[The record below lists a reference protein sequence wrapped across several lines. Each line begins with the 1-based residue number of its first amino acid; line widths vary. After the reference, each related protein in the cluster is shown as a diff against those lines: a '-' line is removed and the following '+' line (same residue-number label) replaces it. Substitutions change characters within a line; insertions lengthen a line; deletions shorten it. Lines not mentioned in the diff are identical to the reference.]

1 MIDADMRHDEE
12 HRRILQEY
20 IFNLED
26 ARDKAE
32 ELAQAHGKLQQ
43 SQELLVAVFGST
55 SHGMCLIRD
64 DSFVWV
70 NRAFSDILGWNQDE
84 LVGRS
89 TRIIYADAGQYR
101 DIQSAIR
108 GDDRRSRLSAYEY
121 ELLHRNGFR
130 ISCLVNSRL
139 LDENDQSK
147 GYVLSITDFTE
158 LKNAQVAL
166 KYTYERLEER
176 TDELIR
182 TNENLSREI
191 KEHQETERK
200 LNEYKSHLEELVRER
215 TEALKKTN
223 ERLELEILEG
233 KQKEETLR
241 KLEELES
248 SILAA
253 ISHAVVGLR
262 ARRIIFANDAVKD
275 VFGWKPEELIGKTT
289 RLFYGTDQDYEAVGR
304 LYSVLE
310 KQKLYSAEIRCRHR
324 DGRDM
329 ICRFNASR
337 IGTNLTDK
345 QIMVTYE
352 DITEQKRVENAL
364 RESEE
369 KYRSIFEN
377 SPLGICQTT
386 LDGRFIK
393 VNPALAQILG
403 YESPYEVIT
412 SVADIAG
419 QVYAD
424 PSRRAEVLKQT
435 VENRGLVVHEDEYVR
450 KDGRKWVGHLFLK
463 MIRDENGMPH
473 HLDGFVEDVT
483 DKKEM
488 EERLQVTMKHLRTLS
503 HRLLEVQET
512 ERRHI
517 ARELHDEIG
526 QSLTALRIGLKR
538 AERSVKGK
546 STIAILNENI
556 KIVDG
561 LIKQVR
567 TLSIELLPAILDDFG
582 LVAALEWYVKWV
594 TERAEMQGQF
604 FTEFAEERLAP
615 FIEVTCFRIVQ
626 EALTNAIRHSN
637 ARNVMIRLGQ
647 QNGELHLMIKDD
659 GDGFNVTKIHKRALK
674 GRSFGLIGM
683 QERASLAGGRLE
695 FKSQAGK
702 GTEIHAYFS
711 LQFVISQQ

>member
-1 MIDADMRHDEE
+1 MINADMRHDEE

-20 IFNLED
+20 IFNLEE

-32 ELAQAHGKLQQ
+32 ELAQAHEKLKQ
-43 SQELLVAVFGST
+43 SQDLLVAVFGST
-55 SHGMCLIRD
+55 SHGMCLVRD
-64 DSFVWV
+64 DGFVWV
-70 NRAFSDILGWNQDE
+70 NRAFSDILGWTQDE

-89 TRIIYADAGQYR
+89 TRIIYADARQYR
-101 DIQSAIR
+101 DIQSLICGDSR
-108 GDDRRSRLSAYEY
+108 GNRLSAYEY
-121 ELLHRNGFR
+121 EMLHRNGFR
-130 ISCLVNSRL
+130 IPCLVNSRL
-139 LDENDQSK
+139 LDDNDSSK

-158 LKNAQVAL
+158 LKNAQMAL
-166 KYTYERLEER
+166 KYTYEKLEER
-176 TDELIR
+176 TDELVQ
-182 TNENLSREI
+182 TNEYLSREI
-191 KEHQETERK
+191 KEHKETERK
-200 LNEYKSHLEELVRER
+200 LNDYKNHLEELVKER
-215 TEALKKTN
+215 TEALKRTN
-223 ERLELEILEG
+223 ERLELEILER

-262 ARRIIFANDAVKD
+262 ARTIIFANDAVEE

-289 RLFYGTDQDYEAVGR
+289 RLFYGTDRDYEAVGK

-337 IGTNLTDK
+337 IGTSLTDK

-377 SPLGICQTT
+377 SPLGICQTS
-386 LDGRFIK
+386 LDGKFIK

-403 YESPYEVIT
+403 YDTPYEVVT
-412 SVADIAG
+412 SVSDIAH
-419 QVYAD
+419 QVYSD
-424 PSRRAEVLKQT
+424 PRRRAQILKRT
-435 VENRGLVVHEDEYVR
+435 VENRELVVHEDEYVR
-450 KDGRKWVGHLFLK
+450 RDGKRWVGHIFLK
-463 MIRDENGMPH
+463 MIRDENGVPH
-473 HLDGFVEDVT
+473 HLDGFVEDIT
-483 DKKEM
+483 EKKEM

-538 AERSVKGK
+538 AERSVKAK
-546 STIAILNENI
+546 ATMAILNENT
-556 KIVDG
+556 KIVDS

-582 LVAALEWYVKWV
+582 LVAALEWYIKWV
-594 TERAEMQGQF
+594 ADRAELHGDF
-604 FTEFAEERLAP
+604 HTEFTEERLAP

-626 EALTNAIRHSN
+626 EALTNVVRHSN
-637 ARNVMIRLGQ
+637 ARNVLVRLEAQ
-647 QNGELHLMIKDD
+647 DGELHLVVKDD
-659 GDGFNVTKIHKRALK
+659 GDGFNVEKTHKRALK

-695 FKSQAGK
+695 FKSHAGQ
-702 GTEIHAYFS
+702 GTEVHAYFS
-711 LQFVISQQ
+711 LQFMNG

>member
-1 MIDADMRHDEE
+1 MIDAHIRHDEE

-32 ELAQAHGKLQQ
+32 ELSHAHEKLKQ
-43 SQELLVAVFGST
+43 SQDLLIAVFGST
-55 SHGMCLIRD
+55 SHGMCLVRD

-70 NRAFSDILGWNQDE
+70 NRAFTDILGWTQDE

-89 TRIIYADAGQYR
+89 TRVIYADVRQYR
-101 DIQSAIR
+101 DM
-108 GDDRRSRLSAYEY
+108 RSMVSRQPPDGRLSAYEY
-121 ELLHRNGFR
+121 GLLHRNGFR
-130 ISCLVNSRL
+130 ISCLVNSRP
-139 LDENDQSK
+139 LDENDSSK

-158 LKNAQVAL
+158 LKNAQMAL
-166 KYTYERLEER
+166 KYTYEKLEER
-176 TDELIR
+176 TDELLQ
-182 TNENLSREI
+182 TNESLSREI
-191 KEHQETERK
+191 KEHKETEKK
-200 LNEYKSHLEELVRER
+200 LNEYKNHLEELVRER
-215 TEALKKTN
+215 TEALKRTN
-223 ERLELEILEG
+223 ERLELEILER
-233 KQKEETLR
+233 KQKEESLR
-241 KLEELES
+241 QLEELES

-262 ARRIIFANDAVKD
+262 ARTIIFANDAVED
-275 VFGWKPEELIGKTT
+275 VFGWKPEELVGKTT
-289 RLFYGTDQDYEAVGR
+289 RLFYATDQEYEAVGR
-304 LYSVLE
+304 LYSILE
-310 KQKLYSAEIRCRHR
+310 KQKLYTSEIRCRHR

-337 IGTNLTDK
+337 IGTSLTDK

-386 LDGRFIK
+386 LDGKFIK

-403 YESPYEVIT
+403 YDSPYDVIS
-412 SVADIAG
+412 SVSDIAR
-419 QVYAD
+419 QVYSD
-424 PSRRAEVLKQT
+424 PSRRVQILRQT
-435 VENRGLVVHEDEYVR
+435 VDNRELVVHEDIYQR
-450 KDGRKWVGHLFLK
+450 KHGRKWVGRIFLK
-463 MIRDENGMPH
+463 MIRDENGVPH

-483 DKKEM
+483 EKKEM
-488 EERLQVTMKHLRTLS
+488 EERLHVTMKHLRTLS

-538 AERSVKGK
+538 AERSVKAK
-546 STIAILNENI
+546 STSAILNENT

-582 LVAALEWYVKWV
+582 LVAALDWYIKWV
-594 TERAEMQGQF
+594 AERAELHGEF
-604 FTEFAEERLAP
+604 STEFTDERLAP

-626 EALTNAIRHSN
+626 EALTNVVRHSN
-637 ARNVMIRLGQ
+637 AGNVLVHLGGEK
-647 QNGELHLMIKDD
+647 GELHLLVKDD
-659 GDGFNVTKIHKRALK
+659 GDGFNVEKTHKKALK
-674 GRSFGLIGM
+674 GGSFGLIGM

-695 FKSQAGK
+695 FKSHAGK

-711 LQFVISQQ
+711 LQFLSG

>member
-1 MIDADMRHDEE
+1 MINADMRHDEE

-20 IFNLED
+20 IFNLEE

-32 ELAQAHGKLQQ
+32 ELAHAHEKLKQ
-43 SQELLVAVFGST
+43 SQDLLVAVFGST
-55 SHGMCLIRD
+55 SHGMCLVRD
-64 DSFVWV
+64 DGFVWV
-70 NRAFSDILGWNQDE
+70 NRAFSDILGWTQDE
-84 LVGRS
+84 LAGRS
-89 TRIIYADAGQYR
+89 TRIIYADARQYR
-101 DIQSAIR
+101 DIQNLICGGSHKN
-108 GDDRRSRLSAYEY
+108 RLSAYEY
-121 ELLHRNGFR
+121 EMLHRNGFR
-130 ISCLVNSRL
+130 IPCLVNSRL
-139 LDENDQSK
+139 LDDNDSTK

-158 LKNAQVAL
+158 LKNAQMAL
-166 KYTYERLEER
+166 KYTYEKLEER
-176 TDELIR
+176 TDELVQ
-182 TNENLSREI
+182 TNEYLSREI
-191 KEHQETERK
+191 KEHKETERK
-200 LNEYKSHLEELVRER
+200 LNDYKNHLEELVKER
-215 TEALKKTN
+215 TEALKRTN
-223 ERLELEILEG
+223 ERLELEILER

-262 ARRIIFANDAVKD
+262 ARTIIFANDAVEE
-275 VFGWKPEELIGKTT
+275 VFGWRPEELIGKTT
-289 RLFYGTDQDYEAVGR
+289 RLFYGTDSDYEAVGK

-310 KQKLYSAEIRCRHR
+310 KQKIYSAEIRCRHR
-324 DGRDM
+324 DGRDI

-337 IGTNLTDK
+337 IGTSLTDK

-352 DITEQKRVENAL
+352 DITERKRVENAL

-386 LDGRFIK
+386 LDGKFIK

-403 YESPYEVIT
+403 YDSPHEVTT
-412 SVADIAG
+412 SVSDIAR
-419 QVYAD
+419 QVYSD
-424 PSRRAEVLKQT
+424 PSRRAQILKRT
-435 VENRGLVVHEDEYVR
+435 VENRELVVHEDVYVR
-450 KDGRKWVGHLFLK
+450 KDGKKWVGHIFLK
-463 MIRDENGMPH
+463 MIRDENGVPH

-483 DKKEM
+483 EKKEM

-538 AERSVKGK
+538 AERSVKAK
-546 STIAILNENI
+546 STMSILNENV
-556 KIVDG
+556 KIVDS

-582 LVAALEWYVKWV
+582 LIAALEWYIKWV
-594 TERAEMQGQF
+594 AERAELHGDF
-604 FTEFAEERLAP
+604 HTEFTEERLAP

-626 EALTNAIRHSN
+626 EALTNVVRHSN
-637 ARNVMIRLGQ
+637 ARNVLVRLGAQ
-647 QNGELHLMIKDD
+647 DGELHILVKDD
-659 GDGFNVTKIHKRALK
+659 GDGFNVEKTHKRALK

-695 FKSQAGK
+695 FKSHAGQ
-702 GTEIHAYFS
+702 GTEVHAYFS
-711 LQFVISQQ
+711 LQFMNE